1 MNTKMKMMLVGL
13 LAVVASEVFA
23 APDWWSWDD
32 GYARAFSASDI
43 DFEYHGDWFSVPILL
58 VPNGA
63 EGGPFLARGDSR
75 IEYEIPRCPFA
86 RGGYEF
92 TGWKLFNGCYI
103 PRFDGGT
110 ITSCNLPSGETYEWW
125 DFGYLGEYLPGESIG
140 KLCGGVVVLVAQW
153 RETQVAPKYRLTV
166 SVDPNGKGGS
176 VSGSGTYA
184 PGTTVTLKATP
195 KKGYYFSEWEFL
207 GTVDASINS
216 WDLIK
221 GENGMFQK
229 PSIKVKMPKGATKI
243 AARFVKA
250 DKDYVRIKCEFGS
263 PWYPTGKGDVDIVQI
278 FSAALIKSVKV
289 VSLPK
294 GVSFKK
300 YDYSEYYFMVANAA
314 QLSPGKKYTAKI
326 VAVSTT
332 GKSKTLTLSIRG
344 PNRTAAVDKGVLKL
358 DTYYDGYR
366 GGYRLRAGTKFNW
379 ADLGISAAEGWKI
392 TKVTGLPGVKWD
404 VAKQK
409 MVGVPSKK
417 GTYTVMFTVAKGQ
430 TSYTASATFK
440 VLALPLA
447 ATGTFNGFVT
457 WTYGSHD
464 TGDTSDSLES
474 YYVGAENPQLDPY
487 SLNVK
492 VTVSSAG
499 KISAKVGNQSFAG
512 TGLTFVSNGVY
523 KATLR
528 KSNKITS
535 GEFKG
540 CTESWWCAFEI
551 DTAARWD
558 AIQLKGV
565 YWSLGNNCSCGV
577 AAPGFLTAQRN
588 PFGKDAKKKYFNKT
602 AGAIATKFS
611 KHGTMKTY
619 CIKVGTGVY
628 DLAGMACAG
637 GYKLPL
643 SFKIST
649 AGKVTVTGKIG
660 NLAVSGTTT
669 LKIAPS
675 TWEGSPWS
683 PYDTKYDEET
693 GEYRREYTGALAY
706 QADFCLTVAWKDVH
720 IHVEFNPMNMDCRHG
735 WATVDYHT
743 WDEYYDRGDSND
755 GDGAP

>member
-1 MNTKMKMMLVGL
+1 MNMKMKMMVVGL
-13 LAVVASEVFA
+13 LAAFASAVFA
-23 APDWWSWDD
+23 TPDWRSWND
-32 GYARAFSASDI
+32 GYARSFSSSDI
-43 DFEYHGDWFSVPILL
+43 VLEYHGDWFNVPILL
-58 VPNGA
+58 VANEA
-63 EGGPFLARGDSR
+63 EGGPLLARGDSR
-75 IEYEIPRCPFA
+75 TECEIPHCPFT
-86 RGGYEF
+86 RDGYEF
-92 TGWKLFNGCYI
+92 TGWKLFDACRVPGI
-103 PRFDGGT
+103 DSGT
-110 ITSCNLPSGETYEWW
+110 ITSCVLPSGETYEW
-125 DFGYLGEYLPGESIG
+125 DYGYVGVCLPGENIG
-140 KLCGGVVVLVAQW
+140 KPCGVMVLVAQW
-153 RETQVAPKYRLTV
+153 RKTQETPKYRLTV

-195 KKGYYFSEWEFL
+195 KKGYYFSEWEVL
-207 GTVDASINS
+207 GTVDASIKP
-216 WDLIK
+216 WHLIK
-221 GENGMFQK
+221 RETGMFQK
-229 PSIKVKMPKGATKI
+229 PSIKVKMPRGATKI

-250 DKDYVRIKCEFGS
+250 DKDYIRMRCEFES
-263 PWYPTGKGDVDIVQI
+263 PWYSCGKGDVDLVQI
-278 FSAALIKSVKV
+278 SSAALLRSVRA

-300 YDYSEYYFMVANAA
+300 SDYFEYYFRITNAA

-344 PNRTAAVDKGVLKL
+344 PNRTTAVDKGVLKL
-358 DTYYDGYR
+358 DTYYDGDT

-404 VAKQK
+404 VAKQM

-417 GTYTVMFTVAKGQ
+417 GTYTVMFTVTKGQ

-440 VLALPLA
+440 VSALLPSA

-457 WTYGSHD
+457 WTYDRRD
-464 TGDTSDSLES
+464 TDDQPFDNPES
-474 YYVGAENPQLDPY
+474 YYVGTENLQLDSY

-499 KISAKVGNQSFAG
+499 KISAKVGDQSFSG

-528 KSNKITS
+528 KSKKITS

-540 CTESWWCAFEI
+540 CTQSWLCAFEI
-551 DTAARWD
+551 DTAAGWD
-558 AIQLKGV
+558 AMQMKGV
-565 YWSLGNNCSCGV
+565 YWSLGYNCAPSMG
-577 AAPGFLTAQRN
+577 APGFFTAQRN
-588 PFGKDAKKKYFNKT
+588 PFGKNAKNEYLNKT
-602 AGAIATKFS
+602 AGKIATKFS

-619 CIKVGTGVY
+619 SGKIGAGVY
-628 DLAGMACAG
+628 DLFGLACG
-637 GYKLPL
+637 EGNKTPL

-649 AGKVTVTGKIG
+649 AGKVTVTGKVG

-675 TWEGSPWS
+675 TWEASPWS
-683 PYDTKYDEET
+683 PYDTKYDEKT
-693 GEYRREYTGALAY
+693 GEYLREYTGKLAY
-706 QADFCLTVAWKDVH
+706 QADFCLTAASEDVH
-720 IHVEFNPMNMDCRHG
+720 IHVEFNPIQMDCRHG
-735 WATVDYHT
+735 WATVGYHT
-743 WDEYYDRGDSND
+743 WDEYYDNGDSSSP
-755 GDGAP
+755 GLKW